1 MNKYL
6 VVFKDGGMKLSV
18 DAATLLASNTEYGT
32 HKFYNRVTSLGNPT
46 DICFAIC
53 ATQVS
58 YIKKI

>member
-6 VVFKDGGMKLSV
+6 VVFKSNNRKLTV
-18 DAATLLASNTEYGT
+18 EAAVLVASNTDYGM
-32 HKFYNRVTSLGNPT
+32 HKFYEGVNAFGNPL

-58 YIKKI
+58 YIRKI